1 MRSPYGA
8 CTASTHYTVDSLDE
22 MAESIRVA
30 QLRYSWTEASVCPH
44 TMQGSKLPSLYPIR
58 SSDVAPK
65 VDPTISTLTN
75 PLNVDQNEA
84 SASTGSERSSRPLRF
99 RSNDDDSLHS

>member
-1 MRSPYGA
+1 MDWSLNVSSHNARQQTSEFVPDQIIR
-8 CTASTHYTVDSLDE
+8 CT
-22 MAESIRVA
+22 
-30 QLRYSWTEASVCPH
+30 
-44 TMQGSKLPSLYPIR
+44 
-58 SSDVAPK
+58 VAPK